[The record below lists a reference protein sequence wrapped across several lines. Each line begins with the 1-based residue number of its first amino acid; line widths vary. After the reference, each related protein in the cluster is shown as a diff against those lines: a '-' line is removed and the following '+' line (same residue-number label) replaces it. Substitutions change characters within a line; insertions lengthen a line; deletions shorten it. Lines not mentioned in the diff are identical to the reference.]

1 MYRNRKYHIV
11 NHPICVKMSELDN
24 DIKNHLVKTFLDI
37 IVLTMLSQNSSHGYA
52 LIADIHKKFDVLLS
66 PGTLYPLLYSL
77 EKKDMVSIKKDGRRK
92 NYFLTSKGKIQSQK
106 VIQLYKQQISQLLH
120 FLD

>member
-1 MYRNRKYHIV
+1 
-11 NHPICVKMSELDN
+11 MSELDH
-24 DIKNHLVKTFLDI
+24 DVKKHLVKTFLDI
-37 IVLTMLSQNSSHGYA
+37 IVLTMLSNSSSHGYA

-77 EKKDMVSIKKDGRRK
+77 ENKGMIGIKKDGRRK

-106 VIQLYKQQISQLLH
+106 VIQSYKQRISQFIH
-120 FLD
+120 FLN

>member
-1 MYRNRKYHIV
+1 MEVDV
-11 NHPICVKMSELDN
+11 NS
-24 DIKNHLVKTFLDI
+24 HLVKTFLDI
-37 IVLTMLSQNSSHGYA
+37 IVLTMLQKEPSHGYA

-77 EKKDMVSIKKDGRRK
+77 EKKKFIGIMKEGRRK
-92 NYFLTSKGKIQSQK
+92 NYFLTEKGKIQAEK
-106 VIQLYKQQISQLLH
+106 VINSYKDNIKQFIR